1 MSESLEII
9 SSLYLP
15 VSKAKLLLPNVTVAE
30 VVDYQEPKK
39 QKGAPDY
46 FLGTV
51 TWRGINI
58 PLLSYEIAN
67 GAASVRRSKN
77 ARIAVI
83 NTIGE
88 HAEKLPFF
96 AIVTQGIPR
105 LVKVSDE
112 LIKSSKK
119 KGGKADL
126 MLVRVDGEDA
136 VIPNVEHLESL
147 VFPLASAS

>member
-1 MSESLEII
+1 MSETLEII

-15 VSKAKLLLPNVTVAE
+15 VSNAKLLLPNVTVAE
-30 VVDYQEPKK
+30 VVAYQEPKTK
-39 QKGAPDY
+39 KGAPDY

-51 TWRGINI
+51 AWRGIEI

-67 GAASVRRSKN
+67 GAKSVKPSKD

-88 HAEKLPFF
+88 HSEKLPFF

-112 LIKSSKK
+112 LIKKSRK
-119 KGGKADL
+119 KGGDADL
-126 MLVRVDGEDA
+126 MLVRLDGEDA
-136 VIPNVEHLESL
+136 VIPNVTHLESL
-147 VFPLASAS
+147 LLPLLPA